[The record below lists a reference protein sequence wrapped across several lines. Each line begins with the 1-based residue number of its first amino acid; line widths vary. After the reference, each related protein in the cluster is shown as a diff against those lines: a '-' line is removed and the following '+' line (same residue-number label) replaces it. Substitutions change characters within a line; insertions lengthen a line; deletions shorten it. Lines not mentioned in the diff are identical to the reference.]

1 MFRACSAAGRGRAG
15 VALDGSAAARMLQP
29 GNLNAAVHVEPTAGR
44 CAPRRVSLTSF
55 PARIII
61 ATIIMAAS
69 LDELKIDRSRDGR
82 SWVARIVWLLL
93 ILLIAGAAGA
103 AGWSWWEQARI
114 PVVRTAAVRQTV
126 AADGQ
131 PTVLNASGY
140 VTARLQSTVS
150 SKVTGRILAVLVE
163 EGMEVSEGQVLA
175 RLDDTTERSYL
186 ALAEAQLR
194 AARGAL
200 AELEVRRAEARLD
213 LDRQRRLLEQRLI
226 GQADL
231 DAAQAEADSLR
242 ARIGNQREQVVV
254 AEREVDVRRTA
265 LEDTVIRAP
274 FSGVAISKDAQPG
287 EMISPVSAGG
297 GFTRTGVCTI
307 VDMSSLEIEVDVNES
322 YINRVSPAQRVV
334 ATLDAYPDWEIPAS
348 VITTIPAADRQRAT
362 VLVRIA
368 FDALGDPRILPDM
381 GVNVA
386 FLEAGPPPEDAVAD
400 AVPRFWIPSAA
411 LRTDGGA
418 PVVFVARGD
427 TVERRAVTTGLEDG
441 GDVEVLAGV
450 TTGERVVVDGPP
462 DLADGD
468 RVAAG

>member
-1 MFRACSAAGRGRAG
+1 
-15 VALDGSAAARMLQP
+15 
-29 GNLNAAVHVEPTAGR
+29 
-44 CAPRRVSLTSF
+44 
-55 PARIII
+55 
-61 ATIIMAAS
+61 MAAS
-69 LDELKIDRSRDGR
+69 LDELKIDRSRGGR
-82 SWVARIVWLLL
+82 SRGGR
-93 ILLIAGAAGA
+93 IAGLLVILVIAGGGGL
-103 AGWSWWEQARI
+103 AGWRWWEEARI

-150 SKVTGRILAVLVE
+150 SKITGRILEVLVE
-163 EGMEVSEGQVLA
+163 EGMAVSEGQVLA

-186 ALAEAQLR
+186 ALAEAQLG

-200 AELEVRRAEARLD
+200 AELEVRQVEARLD

-231 DAAQAEADSLR
+231 DTAQAEADFLQ
-242 ARIGNQREQVVV
+242 ARIANQREQVNV
-254 AEREVDVRRTA
+254 ADRELDVRRTA
-265 LEDTVIRAP
+265 LDDTVIRAP

-368 FDALGDPRILPDM
+368 FDELGDPRILPDM

-386 FLEAGPPPEDAVAD
+386 FLESGPPPAESVVD
-400 AVPRFWIPSAA
+400 AVPRLWIPSEA
-411 LRTDGGA
+411 LRSDGGA
-418 PVVFVARGD
+418 QVVFVARGD

-450 TTGERVVVDGPP
+450 AAGEQVVVEGPP
-462 DLADGD
+462 ELADGD
-468 RVAAG
+468 RVTAG

>member
-1 MFRACSAAGRGRAG
+1 MDRERFRR
-15 VALDGSAAARMLQP
+15 
-29 GNLNAAVHVEPTAGR
+29 
-44 CAPRRVSLTSF
+44 PRRVIGVV
-55 PARIII
+55 PGAYHQRDVPRG
-61 ATIIMAAS
+61 TIIMAAS
-69 LDELKIDRSRDGR
+69 LDELKIDRSREGR
-82 SWVARIVWLLL
+82 SRIARFVWSAV
-93 ILLIAGAAGA
+93 ILGAAGA
-103 AGWSWWEQARI
+103 AGVAGWRWWEDARI
-114 PVVRTAAVRQTV
+114 PVVRTVAVRQTV
-126 AADGQ
+126 PADGQ

-150 SKVTGRILAVLVE
+150 SKVTGRIVEVLVE
-163 EGMEVSEGQVLA
+163 EGMAVTEGQVLA

-186 ALAEAQLR
+186 ALAEAQLG
-194 AARGAL
+194 AQRGAL
-200 AELEVRRAEARLD
+200 AELEVRYAEAQLD
-213 LDRQRRLLEQRLI
+213 LERQRRLLEQRLI

-231 DAAQAEADSLR
+231 DAAQAEADSLA
-242 ARIGNQREQVVV
+242 ARIANQREQVVV
-254 AEREVDVRRTA
+254 AEREIDVRRTA

-368 FDALGDPRILPDM
+368 FEELGDPRILPDM

-386 FLEAGPPPEDAVAD
+386 FLEAGPPAEETIAEA
-400 AVPRFWIPSAA
+400 APRLWIPAEA
-411 LRTDGGA
+411 LRNDGGSQ
-418 PVVFVARGD
+418 VVFVARGD
-427 TVERRAVTTGLEDG
+427 VVERRAVATGLEDG
-441 GDVEVLAGV
+441 ADVEVLAGV
-450 TTGERVVVDGPP
+450 SAGERVVVEGPVE
-462 DLADGD
+462 LADGD
-468 RVAAG
+468 RVMSD

>member
-1 MFRACSAAGRGRAG
+1 
-15 VALDGSAAARMLQP
+15 
-29 GNLNAAVHVEPTAGR
+29 
-44 CAPRRVSLTSF
+44 
-55 PARIII
+55 
-61 ATIIMAAS
+61 MAAS
-69 LDELKIDRSRDGR
+69 LDELKIDRSRSGR
-82 SWVARIVWLLL
+82 SWVARIFWFVLSLAVL
-93 ILLIAGAAGA
+93 GGGGV
-103 AGWSWWEQARI
+103 AGWRWWEEARI
-114 PVVRTAAVRQTV
+114 PVVRTATVRQTV
-126 AADGQ
+126 PADGQ

-150 SKVTGRILAVLVE
+150 SKVTGRIIEVLVE
-163 EGMEVSEGQVLA
+163 EGMAIAEGQVLA

-186 ALAEAQLR
+186 ALAEAQLG

-200 AELEVRRAEARLD
+200 AELEVRYAEAQLD
-213 LDRQRRLLEQRLI
+213 LDRQRRLLDQRLI

-231 DAAQAEADSLR
+231 DTARAESDSLA
-242 ARIGNQREQVVV
+242 ARIANQRELVVV
-254 AEREVDVRRTA
+254 AEREIDVRRTA

-322 YINRVSPAQRVV
+322 YINRVSPSQRVV

-368 FDALGDPRILPDM
+368 FDELGDPRILPDM

-386 FLEAGPPPEDAVAD
+386 FLETGPPPEEAVAD
-400 AVPRFWIPSAA
+400 AAPRLWIPSEA
-411 LRTDGGA
+411 LRSDGVTQ
-418 PVVFVARGD
+418 VVLVTRGD
-427 TVERRAVTTGLEDG
+427 VVERRAVTTGLEDG

-450 TTGERVVVDGPP
+450 SVGERVVVAGPP
-462 DLADGD
+462 ELADGD
-468 RVAAG
+468 RIVSD

>member
-1 MFRACSAAGRGRAG
+1 
-15 VALDGSAAARMLQP
+15 
-29 GNLNAAVHVEPTAGR
+29 
-44 CAPRRVSLTSF
+44 
-55 PARIII
+55 
-61 ATIIMAAS
+61 MAAS
-69 LDELKIDRSRDGR
+69 LDELKIDRSRNGR
-82 SWVARIVWLLL
+82 SWVGRVVWPVLALVV
-93 ILLIAGAAGA
+93 AGTGGL
-103 AGWSWWEQARI
+103 AGWRWWEEARI
-114 PVVRTAAVRQTV
+114 PVVSTALVRQTV
-126 AADGQ
+126 SADGQ

-150 SKVTGRILAVLVE
+150 SKVTGRIIDVLVE
-163 EGMEVSEGQVLA
+163 EGMVVAEGQVLA

-186 ALAEAQLR
+186 ALAEAQLG
-194 AARGAL
+194 AARGAQ
-200 AELEVRRAEARLD
+200 AELEVRYEEARLD
-213 LDRQRRLLEQRLI
+213 LGRQRRLLEQRLI

-242 ARIGNQREQVVV
+242 ARIANQREQVVV
-254 AEREVDVRRTA
+254 AEREIDVRRTA

-322 YINRVSPAQRVV
+322 YINRVSPAQRVL

-368 FDALGDPRILPDM
+368 FDELGDSRILPDM

-386 FLEAGPPPEDAVAD
+386 FLEAGPPPEEAVAD
-400 AVPRFWIPSAA
+400 APPRLWMPAAA
-411 LRTDGGA
+411 LRSDGGT
-418 PVVFVARGD
+418 PVVFVARGE

-450 TTGERVVVDGPP
+450 TAGERVVIEGPAA
-462 DLADGD
+462 LADGD
-468 RVAAG
+468 RVVAD

>member
-1 MFRACSAAGRGRAG
+1 
-15 VALDGSAAARMLQP
+15 
-29 GNLNAAVHVEPTAGR
+29 
-44 CAPRRVSLTSF
+44 
-55 PARIII
+55 
-61 ATIIMAAS
+61 MAAS
-69 LDELKIDRSRDGR
+69 LDELKIDRSRGGR
-82 SWVARIVWLLL
+82 SWVARIAGLLV
-93 ILLIAGAAGA
+93 ILVIAGGGGL
-103 AGWSWWEQARI
+103 AGWRWWEEARI

-150 SKVTGRILAVLVE
+150 SKITGRILEVLVE
-163 EGMEVSEGQVLA
+163 EGMAVSEGQVLA

-186 ALAEAQLR
+186 ALAEAQLG

-200 AELEVRRAEARLD
+200 AELEVRQVEARLD

-231 DAAQAEADSLR
+231 DTAQAEADFLQ
-242 ARIGNQREQVVV
+242 ARIANQREQVNV
-254 AEREVDVRRTA
+254 ADRELDVRRTA
-265 LEDTVIRAP
+265 LDDTVIRAP

-368 FDALGDPRILPDM
+368 FDELGDSRILPDM

-386 FLEAGPPPEDAVAD
+386 FFEAGPPPEETVAD
-400 AVPRFWIPSAA
+400 EAPRLWIPSDA
-411 LRTDGGA
+411 LRSDGGA
-418 PVVFVARGD
+418 QVVFVARGD

-450 TTGERVVVDGPP
+450 AAGEQVVVEGPP
-462 DLADGD
+462 ELADGD
-468 RVAAG
+468 RVTAG

>member
-1 MFRACSAAGRGRAG
+1 
-15 VALDGSAAARMLQP
+15 
-29 GNLNAAVHVEPTAGR
+29 
-44 CAPRRVSLTSF
+44 
-55 PARIII
+55 
-61 ATIIMAAS
+61 MAAS

-82 SWVARIVWLLL
+82 SWLARIAWLLL
-93 ILLIAGAAGA
+93 LLAIAGAGGV
-103 AGWSWWEQARI
+103 AGWRWWQEARI

-126 AADGQ
+126 PADGQ

-150 SKVTGRILAVLVE
+150 SKVTGRIIEVLVE
-163 EGMEVSEGQVLA
+163 EGMAVSEGQVLA

-186 ALAEAQLR
+186 ALAEAQLG
-194 AARGAL
+194 AARGAQ
-200 AELEVRRAEARLD
+200 AELEVRYEEARLD

-242 ARIGNQREQVVV
+242 ARIANQREQVVV
-254 AEREVDVRRTA
+254 AEREIDVRRTA

-334 ATLDAYPDWEIPAS
+334 ANLDAYPDWEIPAS
-348 VITTIPAADRQRAT
+348 VITTIPTADRQRAT

-386 FLEAGPPPEDAVAD
+386 FLEAGPPPEEAVVEAE
-400 AVPRFWIPSAA
+400 PRLWIPSAA

-418 PVVFVARGD
+418 QVVFVARGD

-441 GDVEVLAGV
+441 GDVEVLAGLAV
-450 TTGERVVVDGPP
+450 GEQVVVEGPAELADGERVT
-462 DLADGD
+462 
-468 RVAAG
+468 AG